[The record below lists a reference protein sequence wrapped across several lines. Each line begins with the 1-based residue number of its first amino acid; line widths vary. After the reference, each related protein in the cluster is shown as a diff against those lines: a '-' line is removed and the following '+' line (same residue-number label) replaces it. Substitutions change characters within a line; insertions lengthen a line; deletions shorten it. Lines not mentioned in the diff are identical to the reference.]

1 MGVERKNSM
10 RKNDKGF
17 SLIELL
23 VAMAIMAIISVAL
36 VGFIKAGSTNYRKTN
51 QNVKVQYEQQLV
63 VNQLRDLILEA
74 SAGVYYDASSQTLAI
89 YSRSTDAAGVTTY
102 PVTRISYNATAQEMK
117 FGKAT
122 FATVSAIDFTT
133 ISADKLLAENVTQFN
148 VDLTDVA
155 KGKIKF
161 QLGFQIEQTTSTV
174 TETVA
179 LRNNLLVSNEID
191 TIFAGTDTIRD
202 SFIEK
207 ITIFRGEQAFV
218 PAGTDTIGKLNQPVS
233 VQYSAVVEASSTST
247 REYAVQWRLE
257 DNPVG
262 VTLTDSMVTIDSS
275 VMDGEEFKLYAT
287 SIDDPTKFAFI
298 TITVEDGGLYPVSA
312 ELEGPFDV
320 QDGNGYRVYRFVP
333 TLEYTDGTRTSDASL
348 FSWSFVDALPVGSS
362 FDLETGVLKLTHN
375 ANGRQFL
382 IYGKAWEPDFNG
394 EAVLTNTI
402 TLDVNDI
409 PEYDSGEPEVKL
421 AVSGDLKRG
430 GYIFPTLSFKNVTH
444 SNFSYEWYIEP
455 YKDADSFE
463 WFMDLEG
470 KKPSG
475 VNSFNMVTLS
485 ENPLTNYKGEG
496 SKRKL
501 TTGASVRSVSLCC
514 SKSLDWQHTY
524 KVKIWAK
531 AIDNKTKEE
540 LVAEPQIVTLSPV
553 KLKITP
559 SEEFWDDTIPFSDT
573 ITCEK
578 QYDGQIRVFKMDCE
592 GLYVTGVAG
601 LTSGDRNIESQR
613 RYVFY
618 DENNVLINRTDDLPA
633 AEEQQGAMVY
643 GFKAF
648 PMKWMEDHLADDKV
662 PLPYKMSYAVHFVD
676 KDYSE
681 LNYATSNYY
690 TFDINYDDYVP
701 NN

>member
-1 MGVERKNSM
+1 MKKN
-10 RKNDKGF
+10 NKGF
-17 SLIELL
+17 SIIELL
-23 VAMAIMAIISVAL
+23 VAMAIMAILSVAL
-36 VGFIKAGSTNYRKTN
+36 VGFISSGSNSYRNTN
-51 QNVKVQYEQQLV
+51 QNVKIQYDQQLV

-74 SAGVYYDASSQTLAI
+74 SAGMYYDASSQTLAI
-89 YSRSTDAAGVTTY
+89 YSRSTDAAGITSY
-102 PVTRISYNATAQEMK
+102 PVTRISYDSTDKKMT
-117 FGKAT
+117 FGKKT
-122 FATVSAIDFTT
+122 FPTVSAIDFTT
-133 ISADKLLAENVTQFN
+133 ITDNKLLAEHVSQFN
-148 VDLTDVA
+148 VDLSDVS
-155 KGKIKF
+155 KGKVQF
-161 QLGFQIEQTTSTV
+161 QLGFEIDSANTTV

-179 LRNNLLVSNEID
+179 LRNSLLVSNDID
-191 TIFAGTDTIRD
+191 TIFAGSDVIRD
-202 SFIEK
+202 SFINS
-207 ITIFRGEQAFV
+207 ITISRGEKVFV
-218 PAGTDTIGKLNQPVS
+218 AAGTDEIGKLNVPVS
-233 VQYSAVVEASSTST
+233 VTYSATVQASTTST
-247 REYAVQWRLE
+247 REYAVGWRLE
-257 DNPVG
+257 DHPIG
-262 VTLTDSMVTIDSS
+262 VTLADSTVTIDPS
-275 VMDGEEFKLYAT
+275 VMDGETFKLYAT

-298 TITVEDGGLYPVSA
+298 TITVKDGGKYPVSA
-312 ELEGPFDV
+312 TLEGPFDV
-320 QDGNGYRVYRFVP
+320 QDGNGYRVYTFKP
-333 TLEYTDGTRTSDASL
+333 TLVYTDESTSNRPDL

-382 IYGKAWEPDFNG
+382 IYGKALEPDFDG

-402 TLDVNDI
+402 QLDVNDI

-430 GYIFPTLSFKNVTH
+430 GYVFPTLTFKNVTH

-485 ENPLTNYKGEG
+485 ENPLTNYNGEG
-496 SKRKL
+496 SKRSI
-501 TTGASVRSVSLCC
+501 TTATSGRTVALCC
-514 SKSLDWQHTY
+514 CKSLDWQHTY

-540 LVAEPQIVTLSPV
+540 MVSEPQIVTMSPV
-553 KLKITP
+553 KMKITP

-578 QYDGQIRVFKMDCE
+578 QYDGQIRVFKLDCE

-618 DENNVLINRTDDLPA
+618 DENNVLINRTDDLPS

-648 PMKWMEDHLADDKV
+648 PMKWIEDHLADDKI

-676 KDYSE
+676 DDYRDV
-681 LNYATSNYY
+681 NYATSNYY